1 MPAQSTSPDR
11 SWLISAFHLA
21 LDTPAADDALVG
33 EVRQLRARILYDH
46 GRRPDF
52 RTLNGGYADD
62 QDLDFGAWHFF
73 ARREPHG
80 RPLGYVRLS
89 TPDTSELFQS
99 RAYLGSGPFEELLR
113 RYGLG
118 PAETFEHSRL
128 VVEHHA
134 RKLGLGVHLNA
145 VAIAAARHLGAKAM
159 IGTSGTADGQDRF
172 HERFGFRPLPG
183 TRRYVEQYTEDVVAM
198 LYRAVDP
205 ASEYSGLVEELEEEF
220 PAFVTSAE
228 QMRTDAVRTTRER
241 DERGPTA
248 PTRTSRP
255 DGADCWQPVLFDL
268 RCEQDESDFTALL
281 GSGQVREVLD
291 TIEDQLKE
299 LVTSRDPG
307 LRRSAEAVEQAVAV
321 QLAGGGLREY
331 GTWVWYPW
339 SGRVAHLL
347 PREEFRLV
355 RTDRNRGRIER
366 PQQRQLFE
374 RRVGIIGL
382 SVGSSAAL
390 TFAMEGLAGAFKL
403 ADFDTLSL
411 SNLNRLRAG
420 VHHLGLNKCVI
431 AARQMAE
438 IDPWLDIEI
447 YPGGLTDEMME
458 QFFTG
463 GAGPI
468 DLLVEEC
475 DTPYVKFAAREHAR
489 ALRIPVV
496 MDANDRGMLD
506 IERFDLEPQRPLLH
520 GLLGQTTARDL
531 ADLTYQE
538 TVDTI
543 LAMVGRDT
551 ISADMAAAIPRIGTT
566 LSSWPQLASGVALG
580 GALTAEAA
588 RRILLGLPR
597 PSGRFYA
604 DLETLTSADRS
615 TLK

>member
-1 MPAQSTSPDR
+1 MSTDGTWFVSALHIAQASP
-11 SWLISAFHLA
+11 
-21 LDTPAADDALVG
+21 ADDTSVQ
-33 EVRQLRARILYDH
+33 EIRELRARILYDR

-52 RTLNGGYADD
+52 RTASGVYTDD

-73 ARREPHG
+73 AARRSG
-80 RPLGYVRLS
+80 DCPLGYVRLS
-89 TPDTSELFQS
+89 TPQTSELFQS
-99 RAYLGSGPFEELLR
+99 RAYLGSERFEEALR
-113 RYGLG
+113 EHGLSA
-118 PAETFEHSRL
+118 AETFEHSRL

-145 VAIAAARHLGAKAM
+145 VAIAAARYLGGKAM
-159 IGTSGTADGQDRF
+159 IGTSGTADGQDLF
-172 HERFGFRPLPG
+172 HERFGFRPVPG
-183 TRRYVEQYTEDVVAM
+183 TRRYVAQYTEDVVAM
-198 LYRAVDP
+198 LYRAADP
-205 ASEYSGLVEELEEEF
+205 AGEYSALVEHLQERF
-220 PAFVTSAE
+220 PSFVTSAE
-228 QMRTDAVRTTRER
+228 QVRTGAARTTR
-241 DERGPTA
+241 GSGA
-248 PTRTSRP
+248 PLLVARTGEVRP
-255 DGADCWQPVLFDL
+255 EGADCWQPVLFDL
-268 RCEQDESDFTALL
+268 GCEQDARDFAALL

-291 TIEDQLKE
+291 TIEDQLEE

-307 LRRSAEAVEQAVAV
+307 LRRSAEAVEQAVAE
-321 QLAGGGLREY
+321 QLAGGGPQEY
-331 GTWVWYPW
+331 GAWVWYPW
-339 SGRVAHLL
+339 SGRVVHLL

-366 PQQRQLFE
+366 PQQRRLLE

-390 TFAMEGLAGAFKL
+390 TFAMEGIAGAFKL
-403 ADFDTLSL
+403 ADFDTLSV

-447 YPGGLTDEMME
+447 YRGGLTDDLME
-458 QFFTG
+458 EFFTG

-475 DTPYVKFAAREHAR
+475 DTPYVKFAARERAR

-496 MDANDRGMLD
+496 MDANDRGLLD
-506 IERFDLEPQRPLLH
+506 VERFDLEPDRPLLH
-520 GLLGQTTARDL
+520 GLLGRTTARDL
-531 ADLTYQE
+531 ADLTHQE

-551 ISADMAAAIPRIGTT
+551 ISPAMAAAIPRIGAS

-604 DLETLTSADRS
+604 DLEALTSADRS
-615 TLK
+615 TLA

>member
-1 MPAQSTSPDR
+1 MPAERIPSER
-11 SWLISAFHLA
+11 GWHISALHLPED
-21 LDTPAADDALVG
+21 LAADDPLVT
-33 EVRQLRARILYDH
+33 ETRNLRARILYDR

-52 RTLNGGYADD
+52 RRPEGDYTDD
-62 QDLDFGAWHFF
+62 QDLDFGAWHVF
-73 ARREPHG
+73 ARRRPHE

-89 TPDTSELFQS
+89 TPQTSALFQS
-99 RAYLGSGPFEELLR
+99 RAYLGSEHFEEVLR
-113 RYGLG
+113 EHGLG

-159 IGTSGTADGQDRF
+159 IGTSGTADGQDLF

-205 ASEYSGLVEELEEEF
+205 AGEYHALVELLEEEF
-220 PAFVTSAE
+220 PAFVTSVD
-228 QMRTDAVRTTRER
+228 RLR
-241 DERGPTA
+241 TA
-248 PTRTSRP
+248 PAPTGHTRTAP
-255 DGADCWQPVLFDL
+255 GAPATHPHPAPAAGADCWQPVLFDL
-268 RCEQDESDFTALL
+268 ANEPDASAFDTLL
-281 GSGQVREVLD
+281 GSGRVRELLD
-291 TIEDQLKE
+291 TVEEQLTE
-299 LVTSRDPG
+299 LVTSRDPS
-307 LRRSAEAVEQAVAV
+307 LRRDAGALSDAVAE
-321 QLAGGGLREY
+321 QLTGSGLREY

-339 SGRVAHLL
+339 SGRLVHLL

-366 PQQRQLFE
+366 PQQRELLG
-374 RRVGIIGL
+374 RRVGVIGL

-390 TFAMEGLAGAFKL
+390 TFAMEGIAGAFKL
-403 ADFDTLSL
+403 ADFDALSL

-420 VHHLGLNKCVI
+420 VHHLGINKCVI

-447 YPGGLTDEMME
+447 YPGGLTDETME
-458 QFFTG
+458 DFFTG
-463 GAGPI
+463 GSGPI

-475 DTPYVKFAAREHAR
+475 DTPYVKFAARERAR
-489 ALRIPVV
+489 ALGVPVV

-506 IERFDLEPQRPLLH
+506 IERFDLEPDRPLLH
-520 GLLGQTTARDL
+520 GLLGPTTARDL
-531 ADLTYQE
+531 ADLTHQE

-543 LAMVGRDT
+543 LAMVGRET
-551 ISADMAAAIPRIGTT
+551 ISSDMAAAIPRIGTT

-597 PSGRFYA
+597 PSGRYYA
-604 DLETLTSADRS
+604 DLEVLTSADRS
-615 TLK
+615 TVA